1 MASNPLSVLMPI
13 KTLNP
18 EVDDYWLSVP
28 ATVKTIDGLKLHV
41 LTNEAI
47 DTDINVLD
55 LHLYKSNGILRGQ
68 SSIAGVIRDK
78 DRIEMRIKCKCVAK
92 RSKTTPTVTRPTPV
106 ARDGQTP
113 RSPLTPA
120 AIDSQSLSLLH
131 DFYKTLS
138 KQIQSLTASQR
149 ETLVIKDRDGL
160 AAQLTNKDNELKRQ
174 TKSMSQELETER
186 QRCHQLQQQIQ
197 SLIADKTSAIKDR
210 DLLFAQIGDKDNEM
224 RRQLEILSVD
234 YESQRQRCVELQ
246 QQIQLM
252 DTNKSMAIKE
262 WHKMVAQL
270 ADKDNELKNMAREM
284 KTERNRCYHLQQ
296 QIQSLTADKTL
307 AIKEKDKMAAELA
320 QFKNKAAL
328 AQNVA
333 QDVKRPFGYDEF
345 IKKLRT
351 LSTDRSRTPVSPL
364 ARLSIPG
371 TPGHRFGAD
380 PSAQTLCPEVDDYWL
395 SISPSLKTIDGLKR
409 QILTDNCI
417 VKDMDDVQLYLYN
430 GLLRGNASIG
440 DVLQN
445 RDCIELRVKFADTK
459 RISSLVDNNFGRHK
473 RIKSSSIDC
482 ITVDNSDDESMSS
495 RSGVQIIV
503 KTESG
508 SMSSPKVVIKSEVM
522 SETEDTESV
531 DKSMNVCED
540 NVKQEVIV
548 KSESNISSAAVVSD
562 AEAAHQWLPYSQP
575 CGTCDY
581 LGCEGQAC
589 GVAPSDGNDMA
600 IEWLECRSRCGLA
613 FKSRALLAKHHLNS
627 HPRAFPDIPRIKCQH
642 MG

>member
-1 MASNPLSVLMPI
+1 MSSNPLSVLMSI

-18 EVDDYWLSVP
+18 EVDDYWLSIP

-41 LTNEAI
+41 LTNECI

-55 LHLYKSNGILRGQ
+55 IQLYKSNGILRGQ

-78 DRIEMRIKCKCVAK
+78 DRIEMRIKCKCVDK
-92 RSKTTPTVTRPTPV
+92 RSKTTVTRPTPV
-106 ARDGQTP
+106 ARDGLTP

-120 AIDSQSLSLLH
+120 AIDSHSLSLLH

-149 ETLVIKDRDGL
+149 ETLIIRDRDGL
-160 AAQLTNKDNELKRQ
+160 AAQLTNKDNELKKQ
-174 TKSMSQELETER
+174 TKSMSQELEIER

-197 SLIADKTSAIKDR
+197 SLTADKTSIIKTR
-210 DLLFAQIGDKDNEM
+210 DLLCAQMADKDIELQ
-224 RRQLEILSVD
+224 RQSEIWSVD

-246 QQIQLM
+246 QQIQMVKAGHSL
-252 DTNKSMAIKE
+252 AVKE
-262 WHKMVAQL
+262 CERMPQL
-270 ADKDNELKNMAREM
+270 IALLATERNELKNMGRELEI
-284 KTERNRCYHLQQ
+284 ERKRCYHLQQ

-307 AIKEKDKMAAELA
+307 AINEKNKMAAELA
-320 QFKNKAAL
+320 QFKNRAVMAKS
-328 AQNVA
+328 VA
-333 QDVKRPFGYDEF
+333 QDIKRNPFGYHDVN
-345 IKKLRT
+345 KKLHT
-351 LSTDRSRTPVSPL
+351 LPTDRSRTPVSPL
-364 ARLSIPG
+364 ARLSTPG

-380 PSAQTLCPEVDDYWL
+380 PSAKTLCPEVDDYWL

-409 QILTDNCI
+409 SILTDNCI
-417 VKDMDDVQLYLYN
+417 VKDMDDIQLYLYN

-445 RDCIELRVKFADTK
+445 RDCIELRVKFANTK
-459 RISSLVDNNFGRHK
+459 RISSSVGNNYGRHK
-473 RIKSSSIDC
+473 RIKSSSINC
-482 ITVDNSDDESMSS
+482 ITVDDSDDESMSG
-495 RSGVQIIV
+495 RSAVQTIV

-522 SETEDTESV
+522 SETDDTESV
-531 DKSMNVCED
+531 DKSLNGCED

-575 CGTCDY
+575 CGTC
-581 LGCEGQAC
+581 
-589 GVAPSDGNDMA
+589 
-600 IEWLECRSRCGLA
+600 
-613 FKSRALLAKHHLNS
+613 
-627 HPRAFPDIPRIKCQH
+627 
-642 MG
+642 